1 MTRSRRRI
9 LQAGFFFI
17 QSHFPLDP
25 AGGRKVFMAKS
36 KIAFHLNCLE
46 QGGAERV
53 VTNLAHQFHAEGY
66 EVLIATEWFGENE
79 FGIDPG
85 IRRVHVGLSE
95 ADQRLPRPLQILRR
109 VTHLRR
115 FLKKERPDVLIAF
128 AQKANYRALMAT
140 LIMKMSVIISI
151 RTDPVGHYDSLADR
165 IQIPVLFPR
174 ATGCVFQTSGQREF
188 FPKRTQERSRIILN
202 PINPKYIGVPAP
214 RTRTRTVVQSGR
226 LVDFKNQ
233 LMLIRAFVKV
243 HERHPDYDLKI
254 YGGDSLDGTKELL
267 EELIARKRAEE
278 YVTLMGASDELEKV
292 LNDAAV
298 FAFSSD
304 WEGLPNALLEAMAL
318 GLPIVATDCPC
329 GGPRTVMQDGYN
341 GLLVPIQ
348 DEDRLA
354 EGICYL
360 IEHPEEAER
369 MGKNARKIAEIA
381 NGEAIY
387 EQWRD
392 YIEEVCRK

>member
-1 MTRSRRRI
+1 M
-9 LQAGFFFI
+9 L
-17 QSHFPLDP
+17 
-25 AGGRKVFMAKS
+25 

-53 VTNLAHQFHAEGY
+53 VTNLAHQFQEQGH
-66 EVLIATEWFGENE
+66 EVWIATEWFGENE
-79 FGIDPG
+79 FRLSCG
-85 IRRVHVGLSE
+85 IRRVHVGLTDE
-95 ADQRLPRPLQILRR
+95 DQKAPRPVQILRR
-109 VTHLRR
+109 ITHLRR
-115 FLKKERPDVLIAF
+115 FVREERPDVLIAF

-140 LIMKMSVIISI
+140 VGMKIPVIISI

-165 IQIPVLFPR
+165 IQIPLLFPR
-174 ATGCVFQTSGQREF
+174 ASGCVFQTEGQRDF
-188 FPKRTQERSRIILN
+188 FPKGTQRKSRIILN
-202 PINPKYIGVPAP
+202 PVNPKYLDVPKPEA
-214 RTRTRTVVQSGR
+214 RSKTVVQSGR

-267 EELIARKRAEE
+267 EALIAEKKAES

-292 LNDAAV
+292 LPGAAAY
-298 FAFSSD
+298 AFSSD

-329 GGPRTVMQDGYN
+329 GGPRTVMKDGYN
-341 GLLVPIQ
+341 GLLVPIK
-348 DEDRLA
+348 DEERMA

-360 IEHPEEAER
+360 IEHPKEAER
-369 MGKNARKIAEIA
+369 MGENARKIAEIA
-381 NGEAIY
+381 NGQAVY
-387 EQWRD
+387 EEWCD
-392 YIEEVCRK
+392 YIEEVCGRKRAGALSKGKA